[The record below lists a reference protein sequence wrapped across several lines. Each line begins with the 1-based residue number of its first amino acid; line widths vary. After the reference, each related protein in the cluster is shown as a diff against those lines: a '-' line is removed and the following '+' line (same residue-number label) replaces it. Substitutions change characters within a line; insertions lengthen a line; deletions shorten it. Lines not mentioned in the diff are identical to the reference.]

1 MTTDPCPVPHPSV
14 PNVRDLAG
22 EVATLRRHL
31 DVLVIALARKAGVD
45 EPTIRNLYGLPAG
58 NPWAT
63 RRAEQA
69 QEAPQPLAQ
78 ATIYTFR
85 HPAHTADQN
94 GPQIEDYAI

>member
-22 EVATLRRHL
+22 EVAALRRHL
-31 DVLVIALARKAGVD
+31 DVLVIALARAHGIPETTV
-45 EPTIRNLYGLPAG
+45 RHNMGLPAG
-58 NPWAT
+58 NPWAA

-69 QEAPQPLAQ
+69 QEAPQTLAQ

-85 HPAHTADQN
+85 DPRTTADVT